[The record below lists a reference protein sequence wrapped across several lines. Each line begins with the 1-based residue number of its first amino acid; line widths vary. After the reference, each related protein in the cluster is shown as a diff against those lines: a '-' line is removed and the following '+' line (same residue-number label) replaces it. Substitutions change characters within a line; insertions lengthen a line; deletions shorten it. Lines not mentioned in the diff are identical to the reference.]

1 VRVLIAPDSF
11 DGTLTANQ
19 AAEAFEDGWRRHAP
33 ADDIEVCPLTD
44 GGPGFVDSLH
54 HTLGGDLVPLT
65 VTGPLGEP
73 VPATLLLT
81 RGPDGT
87 TAYVEAAQACGQH
100 LIPDARRDP
109 GLMTTAGVGDLL
121 LAALAA
127 GPRRVVVGVGG
138 TATMDAGAGA
148 LASLGAGSHEGL
160 GRGGA
165 SLVDLPDDAL
175 AGLTRARSRFA
186 GLDLVVAADVDVP
199 LLGFKGTAA
208 ITAEGKGASKQQAQ
222 DLDRALGR
230 FAQVALQTLGE
241 EQAPQRLVATP
252 GMGAGGG
259 LAFALAL
266 LGGRYLPG
274 AAVAADAV
282 DLAGRLAES
291 DLAVTGEGCFDWASL
306 RGSVV
311 ATVAEEALAVGVPV
325 VVVAGQVEVGRR
337 ETLSIG
343 VESAYAVAERPE
355 QVDAALADPAGTLA
369 ARVERVARTWSR

>member
-1 VRVLIAPDSF
+1 MRVLIAPDSF

-19 AAEAFEDGWRRHAP
+19 ASEAIVEGWRRHASG
-33 ADDIEVCPLTD
+33 DELDVCPLTD
-44 GGPGFVDSLH
+44 GGAGFVDTLH
-54 HTLGGDLVPLT
+54 RTLGGDLVPLT

-81 RGPDGT
+81 RGPEGA

-100 LIPDARRDP
+100 LVPAARRDP
-109 GLMTTAGVGDLL
+109 AATTTAGVGDLL
-121 LAALAA
+121 LAALASN
-127 GPRRVVVGVGG
+127 PRRVVVGVGG
-138 TATMDAGAGA
+138 TATVDGGAGA
-148 LASLGAGSHEGL
+148 LAALGAGSHDAL
-160 GRGGA
+160 GRGGGP
-165 SLVDLPDDAL
+165 LVDLPDDAL
-175 AGLTRARSRFA
+175 AGLHRVRSRFA
-186 GLDLVVAADVDVP
+186 HVDLVVATDVDVP

-241 EQAPQRLVATP
+241 ERAPQRLVATP
-252 GMGAGGG
+252 GLGAGGG
-259 LAFALAL
+259 LAFSLAL
-266 LGGRYLPG
+266 LGGRSGGG

-282 DLAGRLAES
+282 DLAGRLAGC
-291 DLAVTGEGCFDWASL
+291 DLVVTGEGCFDWASL
-306 RGSVV
+306 RGGVV
-311 ATVAEEALAVGVPV
+311 ATVAEEALALGVPV

-337 ETLSIG
+337 ESLSIG

-355 QVDAALADPAGTLA
+355 QVDGALADPAGTLA